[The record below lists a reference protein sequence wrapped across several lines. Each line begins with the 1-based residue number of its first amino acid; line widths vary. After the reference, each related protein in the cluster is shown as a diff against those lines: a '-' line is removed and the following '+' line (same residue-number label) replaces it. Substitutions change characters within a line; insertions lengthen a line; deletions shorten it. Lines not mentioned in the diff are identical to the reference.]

1 MESSKL
7 VENSKIEKFWVD
19 YFTTLKL
26 FRIPERSH
34 IWYRKHIESFI
45 NYFPNIRLVNRN
57 SEHVSQWLTFTGNNT
72 KTG

>member
-34 IWYRKHIESFI
+34 IWYRKK
-45 NYFPNIRLVNRN
+45 RN
-57 SEHVSQWLTFTGNNT
+57 FVDTHLLKLDSTTDQG
-72 KTG
+72 